1 MADKQREDQARR
13 IRLEQ
18 ACCDL
23 KSSLALFNEQ
33 HRDMSVGKNGPST
46 KNLQKSRNNNVF
58 NFGEVLF
65 GGGQAFLPLLTA
77 SFSWN

>member
-13 IRLEQ
+13 ICLEQ

-33 HRDMSVGKNGPST
+33 RRDMSVGEQGLNK
-46 KNLQKSRNNNVF
+46 
-58 NFGEVLF
+58 E
-65 GGGQAFLPLLTA
+65 LTEEQE
-77 SFSWN
+77 

>member
-18 ACCDL
+18 GCCDL

-33 HRDMSVGKNGPST
+33 RRDMSVGEQGLNK
-46 KNLQKSRNNNVF
+46 
-58 NFGEVLF
+58 E
-65 GGGQAFLPLLTA
+65 LTEEQE
-77 SFSWN
+77 